1 MNEIDRE
8 VFSPLDFFADFL
20 SLEMKSVEKSL
31 DYLEATARQT
41 EYMQT
46 YLRGITKY
54 VSDFMVPYWIAL
66 DSFLFLEKN
75 KLLTHFPDETSRDYL
90 ELLQFNFQ
98 IARKGF
104 FSSFHAMNE
113 FYMRENLK
121 FMSAYLKTA
130 LGTGEDIKEISE
142 RKARLMKLVTEDYP
156 EAIRRIEPEF
166 GFHFDN
172 GNYIKAAETE
182 RFTIYQVL
190 PTDKSVKVQQGGKPV
205 LILPPYVL
213 GASIL
218 AFLPNENKSYVHS
231 FANQG
236 IPTYIRIIKDIN
248 EVPAVQVMT
257 GEDDALDTKYFCEI
271 LNEIHGRNVT
281 LNGFCQGGFIALL
294 NILSGK
300 LDKLVDALITCVAP
314 IDGTR
319 SQSLIEYLQHIPARF
334 RDLGYAL
341 KTLPNGNRIVDG
353 KVMSWVYKLK
363 SMERE
368 APVYSFF
375 RDLRMLDRPGAKLN
389 ITTTAA
395 ALNYWLLY
403 ERNDLPL
410 GITQLSFDSYTKPIS
425 PDGTLPVTLFG
436 EKLNMRRIAEKNIPW
451 LICYAEDD
459 DLVDKAAALAPL
471 DYIDAEVTV
480 FPKGHGAIATSWS
493 FPESECPL
501 HKPFGKGRR
510 GPVCF
515 HLELDHANTA
525 QAKGNKRG
533 QKLS

>member
-1 MNEIDRE
+1 MSDIDRE
-8 VFSPLDFFADFL
+8 FFSPLDIFTDFL
-20 SLEMKSVEKSL
+20 SFKMKSVEKSL
-31 DYLEATARQT
+31 DYIEAAARQT
-41 EYMQT
+41 ESMQT

-66 DSFLFLEKN
+66 DSFLNLEKE
-75 KLLTHFPDETSRDYL
+75 KLVTHFPDETSRDYL

-113 FYMRENLK
+113 FLMRENLK
-121 FMSAYLKTA
+121 LMSTSLNSA
-130 LGTGEDIKEISE
+130 LGNGEDYKEMSE
-142 RKARLMKLVTEDYP
+142 RKARVMKLITEDYP
-156 EAIRRIEPEF
+156 EAIRSIEPEF

-182 RFTIYQVL
+182 RFIVYQVL
-190 PTDKSVKVQQGGKPV
+190 PIHKGVKVDQTGKPV

-213 GASIL
+213 GENIL
-218 AFLPNENKSYVHS
+218 GFLPNEDKSYAHS

-236 IPTYIRIIKDIN
+236 VPTYIRVIKNIN
-248 EVPAVQVMT
+248 ETPAVQVMT

-271 LNEIHGRNVT
+271 IKEIHGRDVT

-294 NILSGK
+294 DILSGR
-300 LDKLVDALITCVAP
+300 LDGLVDALITCVAP

-319 SQSLIEYLQHIPARF
+319 SQSLIEYLQHIPGRF

-341 KTLPNGNRIVDG
+341 KILPNGNSIVDG

-368 APVYSFF
+368 APVFSFF
-375 RDLRMLDRPGAKLN
+375 RDLKMLDRPGAKLN
-389 ITTTAA
+389 VTSTAA

-410 GITQLSFDSYTKPIS
+410 GITQLSFDSYTKPIA
-425 PDGTLPVTLFG
+425 PDGTMPVTMFG
-436 EKLNMRRIAEKNIPW
+436 EKVNIKRIAEKNIPW

-501 HKPFGKGRR
+501 HKPFGGGKR

-515 HLELDHANTA
+515 QLGLDLSTRKPV
-525 QAKGNKRG
+525 KGKKHG

>member
-1 MNEIDRE
+1 MSDTDRE
-8 VFSPLDFFADFL
+8 IFSPLDIFADFF

-31 DYLEATARQT
+31 DYIEASARQT
-41 EYMQT
+41 EFMQT

-66 DSFLFLEKN
+66 DSFLVLEKD
-75 KLLTHFPDETSRDYL
+75 KLLIHFPDETSRDYL
-90 ELLQFNFQ
+90 ELLQFNLQ

-104 FSSFHAMNE
+104 FSSFHSMNE
-113 FYMRENLK
+113 FYMGENLK
-121 FMSAYLKTA
+121 MISSCFNSI
-130 LGTGEDIKEISE
+130 LGNGDSIKDMSE
-142 RKARLMKLVTEDYP
+142 RKARLMKLITEDYP

-172 GNYIKAAETE
+172 GNYIKTAETE
-182 RFTIYQVL
+182 RFIVYQIL
-190 PTDKSVKVQQGGKPV
+190 PTHKNVSVNKTGKPV
-205 LILPPYVL
+205 LIIPPYVL
-213 GASIL
+213 GENIL
-218 AFLPNENKSYVHS
+218 GFLPKEDKSYAHS

-236 IPTYIRIIKDIN
+236 IPTYIRVIKDIN
-248 EVPAVQVMT
+248 KTPAVQVMT
-257 GEDDALDTKYFCEI
+257 GEDDALDTKYFCSTI
-271 LNEIHGRNVT
+271 KKLHGKNVT

-300 LDKLVDALITCVAP
+300 LDGLVDAFITCVAP

-319 SQSLIEYLQHIPARF
+319 SHSLIEYLQHIPERF

-368 APVYSFF
+368 APLFTFF
-375 RDLRMLDRPGAKLN
+375 RDLKMLDRPGAKLN
-389 ITTTAA
+389 ITNTAA

-425 PDGTLPVTLFG
+425 PDGTLPITLFG
-436 EKLNMRRIAEKNIPW
+436 EKLNMKRIAEKNIPW

-501 HKPFGKGRR
+501 HKPFDGQR

-515 HLELDHANTA
+515 QLELDHTA
-525 QAKGNKRG
+525 TEQAKGKKHG

>member
-1 MNEIDRE
+1 LSNSEREI
-8 VFSPLDFFADFL
+8 FSPVDIFADFL
-20 SLEMKSVEKSL
+20 SLEMKSIEKSL
-31 DYLEATARQT
+31 DYLEASARQT
-41 EYMQT
+41 ESMQT

-66 DSFLFLEKN
+66 DSFLVLEKD
-75 KLLTHFPDETSRDYL
+75 KLLTHFPDETSRDYF

-98 IARKGF
+98 ITRKGF

-113 FYMRENLK
+113 YYMRENIK
-121 FMSAYLKTA
+121 IMSAYLNSA
-130 LGTGEDIKEISE
+130 LETGEDIKDASA
-142 RKARLMKLVTEDYP
+142 RKARLLKLILEDYP
-156 EAIRRIEPEF
+156 DAIRRIEPDL
-166 GFHFDN
+166 GFHIDN
-172 GNYIKAAETE
+172 GNYIKTAETE
-182 RFTIYQVL
+182 RFVTYQVL
-190 PTDKSVKVQQGGKPV
+190 PTHDIKVNNHCKPV

-213 GASIL
+213 GENIL
-218 AFLPNENKSYVHS
+218 AFLPGEDKSYAHS
-231 FANQG
+231 FANRG
-236 IPTYIRIIKDIN
+236 IPTYIRVIRDIN
-248 EVPAVQVMT
+248 ETPAVQVMT
-257 GEDDALDTKYFCEI
+257 GEDDALDTQYFCNVI
-271 LNEIHGRNVT
+271 RKLHGKKVT

-294 NILSGK
+294 DILSGK
-300 LDKLVDALITCVAP
+300 LDGLVDALITCVAP

-368 APVYSFF
+368 APVFSFF
-375 RDLRMLDRPGAKLN
+375 RDLKMLDRPGAKLS
-389 ITTTAA
+389 ITSTAA

-410 GITQLSFDSYTKPIS
+410 GITQLSFDSYTRPIA
-425 PDGTLPVTLFG
+425 PDGTLPVGLFG
-436 EKLNMRRIAEKNIPW
+436 QKLNLKRMAEKNIPW

-459 DLVDKAAALAPL
+459 DLVDRDAALAAL

-501 HKPFGKGRR
+501 HKPFGGGKR

-515 HLELDHANTA
+515 QLDLDSKTKE
-525 QAKGNKRG
+525 AKGIKRG

>member
-1 MNEIDRE
+1 MSDTDRDF
-8 VFSPLDFFADFL
+8 FSPVDIFADFL
-20 SLEMKSVEKSL
+20 SLEMKSVERSL
-31 DYLEATARQT
+31 DYLEASARQT
-41 EYMQT
+41 ESMQT

-66 DSFLFLEKN
+66 DSFLTLEN
-75 KLLTHFPDETSRDYL
+75 EKLLTHFPDETSRDYL
-90 ELLQFNFQ
+90 ELLKFNFQ

-104 FSSFHAMNE
+104 FSSFHAMND
-113 FYMRENLK
+113 FYLRENIRL
-121 FMSAYLKTA
+121 MSSYFNSA
-130 LGTGEDIKEISE
+130 LGTGENFKEISE
-142 RKARLMKLVTEDYP
+142 RKARVLKMITEDYP

-166 GFHFDN
+166 GFHFDD
-172 GNYIKAAETE
+172 GNYIKTAETE

-190 PTDKSVKVQQGGKPV
+190 PTDKSVKVRQNGKPV
-205 LILPPYVL
+205 LVLPPYVL

-236 IPTYIRIIKDIN
+236 IPTYIRVIKDIN
-248 EVPAVQVMT
+248 EEPAVQLMT
-257 GEDDALDTKYFCEI
+257 GEDDALDTRYFCGK
-271 LNEIHGRNVT
+271 LKEIHGKNVT

-300 LDKLVDALITCVAP
+300 LDGLVDALITCVAP

-368 APVYSFF
+368 APVFSFF
-375 RDLRMLDRPGAKLN
+375 RDLKMLDRPGARLN
-389 ITTTAA
+389 ITSTAA

-425 PDGTLPVTLFG
+425 ADGTMPITLFG
-436 EKLNMRRIAEKNIPW
+436 EKLNIRKLAEKNIPW
-451 LICYAEDD
+451 LICYAQED

-471 DYIDAEVTV
+471 DYIEAEVTV

-501 HKPFGKGRR
+501 HRRFGEQI
-510 GPVCF
+510 GPVCY
-515 HLELDHANTA
+515 HLELEQRTA
-525 QAKGNKRG
+525 ARKKG
-533 QKLS
+533 